1 MRGWKWSFSWSFVPF
16 AITALNKQPH
26 WHSCERSLKSS
37 IYSLINVWPNI
48 KHKYIYFTLIRIF
61 YFTAFGRLMS
71 NFIVHN
77 VANFLLALPQ
87 NENRS
92 LEQKSRYQKQEVSNI
107 SLVHVIISKVADNYA
122 VKNVW
127 RSQNGYSSRQ
137 KSIQFIS
144 LHASPHFW
152 RDRCFILEELFNKDP
167 FFFPEKVEA
176 LTRLRLCPRCSWST
190 LTSSTPRCCTG
201 ESLDRGLN
209 WRSWP
214 RRCSGEFSFS
224 PSLPLGLSPTTATNL
239 IFHSCPRRQIQT
251 EERMGHNPTED
262 AVAALELAQ
271 YFIKT
276 GPRQVTTF

>member
-1 MRGWKWSFSWSFVPF
+1 MFHVMSW
-16 AITALNKQPH
+16 Q
-26 WHSCERSLKSS
+26 
-37 IYSLINVWPNI
+37 
-48 KHKYIYFTLIRIF
+48 
-61 YFTAFGRLMS
+61 
-71 NFIVHN
+71 
-77 VANFLLALPQ
+77 
-87 NENRS
+87 

-127 RSQNGYSSRQ
+127 RSQNGYSSHQ

-167 FFFPEKVEA
+167 FFCPEKVEA

-214 RRCSGEFSFS
+214 RRCSGESSFS
-224 PSLPLGLSPTTATNL
+224 PSLPLSFSVSHPPQLL
-239 IFHSCPRRQIQT
+239 I
-251 EERMGHNPTED
+251 
-262 AVAALELAQ
+262 
-271 YFIKT
+271 
-276 GPRQVTTF
+276 